1 MNLEKP
7 FSYIWHSKKN
17 YEQTKVYFSCYPF
30 YKLYRIIRDMDKNQY
45 IPGNCNI
52 GETEIRVR
60 QKFLL
65 LALLLT
71 VVFTIITH
79 LTHSVIAL
87 FFLFAVTYATIV
99 LFIEVTTRFCVLF
112 GFFSLHNFK
121 GLGNLDNVDNCRCR
135 NKDRKRAIIVL
146 LGSVLLTI
154 PYVWMVYRLACC
166 HQPT

>member
-1 MNLEKP
+1 MNLEKL
-7 FSYIWHSKKN
+7 FLYIWHSKKN
-17 YEQTKVYFSCYPF
+17 YEQTKVYFSCYHF

-65 LALLLT
+65 LALLLA

-79 LTHSVIAL
+79 LTHSLIAL
-87 FFLFAVTYATIV
+87 IFLFAFTYFTIV

-121 GLGNLDNVDNCRCR
+121 GLGNLDNVDSCHCK
-135 NKDRKRAIIVL
+135 NKDRKRAILILAGAFL
-146 LGSVLLTI
+146 LSI
-154 PYVWMVYRLACC
+154 PYVWMVYKIACC
-166 HQPT
+166 AHSG

>member
-1 MNLEKP
+1 
-7 FSYIWHSKKN
+7 
-17 YEQTKVYFSCYPF
+17 
-30 YKLYRIIRDMDKNQY
+30 MDKNQY

-87 FFLFAVTYATIV
+87 FFLFVVTYATIV

-121 GLGNLDNVDNCRCR
+121 GLGNLDNVDNCRCK

-166 HQPT
+166 HQPA